1 MIQNVLLSYSQV
13 SNADT
18 DIENRLMDPGRG
30 RWGRSERDEWR
41 QRHGNVHTTTCKT

>member
-18 DIENRLMDPGRG
+18 DIENRLMEMGRREEG
-30 RWGRSERDEWR
+30 EG
-41 QRHGNVHTTTCKT
+41 GIY